1 MLAKDSYRNFLVQLQ
16 QIYPL
21 SEASVMVDWVFE
33 HTAHIKK
40 NELIKNPSLLLDA
53 VVEKKVNTQLK
64 ELLTYK
70 PIQYVLGEAWFYNL
84 RFVVNEHT
92 LIPRPETEELVQLI
106 LDQLK
111 MAKFDTNNKISFNT
125 ANPATVSIL
134 DIGTGSGCIPIVL
147 KKNLPLANITSLDV
161 SKEAINVATENASTH
176 HVDIN
181 YKVTDFLDESL
192 WASFP
197 MYDIIISNPPYIP
210 IAEKE
215 KLNTNVT
222 AFEPHT
228 ALFVP
233 NESPLLFYEKIAM
246 FAKEHVNYGGKVFVE
261 CHEDYAKD
269 TALVFGKKCS
279 HTQIVKDVF
288 GKERMII
295 AYY

>member
-16 QIYPL
+16 QLYPL
-21 SEASVMVDWVFE
+21 SEASVMTDWIFE
-33 HTAHIKK
+33 HTAGIKK
-40 NELIKNPSLLLDA
+40 NDLIKNSYLLLEA
-53 VVEKKVNTQLK
+53 EIEKKINAQLS

-84 RFVVNEHT
+84 RFNVNEHT
-92 LIPRPETEELVQLI
+92 LIPRPETEELVHLI

-111 MAKFDTNNKISFNT
+111 MAKFDNNNKISFNT

-134 DIGTGSGCIPIVL
+134 DVGTGCGCIPIIL
-147 KKNLPLANITSLDV
+147 KKNLPLANITSLDI
-161 SKEAINVATENASTH
+161 SEEAIKTAKENAATH

-181 YKVTDFLDESL
+181 FRVANFLDESL
-192 WASFP
+192 WRNMP
-197 MYDIIISNPPYIP
+197 MYDIIVSNPPYIP

-222 AFEPHT
+222 AFEPHA

-233 NESPLLFYEKIAM
+233 NENPFLFYEKIAM

-269 TALVFGKKCS
+269 TALVFGRNCS
-279 HTQIVKDVF
+279 HTQIIKDVF